1 MSPLSWNYAVT
12 EIPNGARQ
20 YRQIATEKE
29 CAAIAAELGLA
40 GCASLAASYA
50 IRAMGGGRYTVEGT
64 IDANLTQSCI
74 VTLEPIEA
82 RLQLPMAVEFAPEL
96 PPVRPSAATADASA
110 DVEVL
115 SLPEV
120 EKIEHGTLD
129 VGRVVFEILAAGL
142 DPYPKKPEATFDWQD
157 PKADDERVNP
167 FAVLAKLKPKSG

>member
-1 MSPLSWNYAVT
+1 MNALAWNHAVT
-12 EIPNGARQ
+12 GIPNGTRQ
-20 YRQIATEKE
+20 YRQIATETE
-29 CAAIAAELGLA
+29 CVNIANELGIKACTALAATYAIAA
-40 GCASLAASYA
+40 
-50 IRAMGGGRYTVEGT
+50 IGGARYRVKGT
-64 IDANLTQSCI
+64 IDAHFTQSCI

-82 RLQLPMAVEFAPEL
+82 RLQLTIEVEFAPEL
-96 PPVRPSAATADASA
+96 PMARPSAEASDQSS

-157 PKADDERVNP
+157 PKASDERVNP
-167 FAVLAKLKPKSG
+167 FAVLAQLKPKP